1 MKARDYM
8 STDVVS
14 VGRAANVEEI
24 ASLLKKHSISGVP
37 VVDDEKRLLGV
48 VTHEELIN
56 IFIPHYL
63 SMFDEL
69 AFLDD
74 LGAIEAQTMA
84 EIEPSLFLAEDVMV
98 SDPVTVGP
106 GTSIMKAAALLL
118 NRRLVFLPVVDESG
132 RVVARA
138 ARNKPLGPADMLV
151 VVDDANLPLGKIRF
165 RAQGTAGG
173 HNGLKSVIEHL
184 GSQAFAR
191 LRLGIGESRADDG
204 LIDHVLGTFRPE
216 EWPVVDRMV
225 ACATE
230 GISRFLEAGIETAM
244 NEYNRDPE

>member
-14 VGRAANVEEI
+14 VGRAANVDEI
-24 ASLLKKHSISGVP
+24 ASLLKKRAISGVP
-37 VVDDEKRLLGV
+37 VVDEENKLLGV

-98 SDPVTVGP
+98 SDPVTVRP
-106 GTSIMKAAALLL
+106 ETSIMKAAALLL
-118 NRRLVFLPVVDESG
+118 NRRLVFLPVIDEEG
-132 RVVARA
+132 RVVGILNRSDVSCA
-138 ARNKPLGPADMLV
+138 
-151 VVDDANLPLGKIRF
+151 F
-165 RAQGTAGG
+165 TAPREGG
-173 HNGLKSVIEHL
+173 G
-184 GSQAFAR
+184 R
-191 LRLGIGESRADDG
+191 
-204 LIDHVLGTFRPE
+204 
-216 EWPVVDRMV
+216 
-225 ACATE
+225 
-230 GISRFLEAGIETAM
+230 
-244 NEYNRDPE
+244 